1 MRRLALVLLLLAG
14 CATQPPPSEYNADAW
29 QQHRRLIAPLDHW
42 RAIAKLGIRS
52 PKKNASARLDW
63 IQRGGDYRIA
73 LSGPLG
79 FGSALIEG
87 NAEIAQMQH
96 DGKTLLRSPDALLL
110 QATGMA
116 LPVEAWHWWLRGIP
130 MPDEQP
136 IAALATNSLGQATT
150 FIQRGWTLSF
160 SRYKQTALGYL
171 PTKIRGENAALRFKL
186 VVAQWRSPDAL

>member
-87 NAEIAQMQH
+87 NAEVAQMQH

-136 IAALATNSLGQATT
+136 IAALANNSLGQATT

-160 SRYKQTALGYL
+160 SRYEQTALGYL

>member
-29 QQHRRLIAPLDHW
+29 QQHRRLIVPLDHW
-42 RAIAKLGIRS
+42 RASAKLGIRS
-52 PKKNASARLDW
+52 PEKNASARLDW

-87 NAEIAQMQH
+87 NAEVAQMQH

-160 SRYKQTALGYL
+160 SRYEQTALGYL

>member
-96 DGKTLLRSPDALLL
+96 NGKTLLRSPGALLL
-110 QATGMA
+110 QATGVA

-136 IAALATNSLGQATT
+136 IVALATNSLGQATT

-160 SRYKQTALGYL
+160 SRYEQTALGYL

>member
-1 MRRLALVLLLLAG
+1 MRRFALALLLLAG

-29 QQHRRLIAPLDHW
+29 QQHRRLIAHLDQW

-52 PKKNASARLDW
+52 PKKNVSARLDW
-63 IQRGGDYRIA
+63 IQRGGEYRIA

-79 FGSALIEG
+79 FGRALIEG

-96 DGKTLLRSPDALLL
+96 DGKTLLQPPGALLL
-110 QATGMA
+110 QATGVA

-130 MPDEQP
+130 MPDNQP
-136 IAALATNSLGQATT
+136 IMGLATNSLGQATT

-171 PTKIRGENAALRFKL
+171 PTKIRGENTALQFKL
-186 VVAQWRSPDAL
+186 VIAHWRSPDAP

>member
-1 MRRLALVLLLLAG
+1 MRRLALALLLLAG
-14 CATQPPPSEYNADAW
+14 CATHPPPSEYNADAW
-29 QQHRRLIAPLDHW
+29 QQHRQLIAQLDQW
-42 RAIAKLGIRS
+42 RATAKLGIRS
-52 PKKNASARLDW
+52 PKKNVSARLDW
-63 IQRGGDYRIA
+63 IQRGGEYRIA

-96 DGKTLLRSPDALLL
+96 DGKTLLQPPGALLL
-110 QATGMA
+110 QATGVA

-130 MPDEQP
+130 MPDDQP
-136 IAALATNSLGQATT
+136 IMGLATNSRGQATT

-171 PTKIRGENAALRFKL
+171 PTKIGGENAALQFKL
-186 VVAQWRSPDAL
+186 VVAQWRSPDAP

>member
-87 NAEIAQMQH
+87 NAEVAQMQH

-160 SRYKQTALGYL
+160 SRYEQTALGYL

>member
-1 MRRLALVLLLLAG
+1 VRRLALVLLLLAG

-87 NAEIAQMQH
+87 NAEVAQMQH

-160 SRYKQTALGYL
+160 SRYEQTALGYL

>member
-160 SRYKQTALGYL
+160 SRYEQTALGYL